1 LRHLQWRISCDID
14 RQPSAHT
21 RTRAKAR
28 RAAPR
33 RRRDGLHRAKARN
46 GQRRRR
52 YDRAVPELV
61 DALSD
66 AIDAF
71 VGGVARSLASVG
83 PDPLARPIAQLR
95 ADLARDALN
104 MAAGVIDCDGA
115 QSDAELRTY
124 VAALADSF
132 PDLARGDIRPE
143 DVRTSGLVT
152 GKRSFLEA
160 PSPLFEAIITADR
173 AAGTRHWWVY
183 YDLAMRVLFT
193 TVSIDDYTAEAEL
206 KSIERFRTALLEA
219 TDRAGVR
226 DTTSTASQSG
236 GAEGGRGDTAAGAPA
251 AAAQAAPRPLAEL
264 MNELDSLVGM
274 QGVKQEVRLVTAL
287 IQVQKLR
294 EERGL
299 RTTKASRHLV
309 FVGNPGTG
317 KTTVARILAQ
327 IYRTLGVV
335 AKGHLVETDRA
346 GLVAGYVGQTATKV
360 QAVFEQA
367 DQGVLLID
375 EAYSLARGGERDF
388 GQEAID
394 TVVKLVEDR
403 RDRVVCIMAGYPD
416 EMAQLIESNPGLAS
430 RFPKTIVFPDY
441 TTDELVTIFE
451 QAADRAGYTLAT
463 ETRTTVHAWLDALP
477 RGRGFGNGREARNL
491 FEAAIARHAA
501 RVVTIAAP
509 TNDDLTIVQP
519 ADVAGVE
526 TGADWRR
533 PF

>member
-1 LRHLQWRISCDID
+1 VLGR
-14 RQPSAHT
+14 
-21 RTRAKAR
+21 RT
-28 RAAPR
+28 APR
-33 RRRDGLHRAKARN
+33 G
-46 GQRRRR
+46 RR
-52 YDRAVPELV
+52 YDHAVPETV
-61 DALSD
+61 DVLAN
-66 AIDAF
+66 AIDEF
-71 VGGVARSLASVG
+71 VGDVARSLTSMAR
-83 PDPLARPIAQLR
+83 DPLGRPIAQLR

-104 MAAGVIDCDGA
+104 MAAGLIDCDGA
-115 QSDAELRTY
+115 QSDSELRAY

-132 PDLARGDIRPE
+132 PDLARGDIRPD
-143 DVRTSGLVT
+143 DVRRAGLVA
-152 GKRSFLEA
+152 GKRAFLDA
-160 PSPLFEAIITADR
+160 PSPLFTEIVNFDR
-173 AAGTRHWWVY
+173 AQGTRHSSAY
-183 YDLAMRVLFT
+183 YDAAMPVLFT
-193 TVSIDDYTAEAEL
+193 TVSLDEYTSEIEL
-206 KSIERFRTALLEA
+206 LAIERYRTTLLA
-219 TDRAGVR
+219 AIGQAGLLN
-226 DTTSTASQSG
+226 SASPAGQPTGSV
-236 GAEGGRGDTAAGAPA
+236 GASSVA
-251 AAAQAAPRPLAEL
+251 AAPPSAEPPRALPDLLAEL
-264 MNELDSLVGM
+264 EALVGM
-274 QGVKQEVRLVTAL
+274 ADVKQEVKLVTAL

-299 RTTKASRHLV
+299 KTTKASRHLV

-394 TVVKLVEDR
+394 TIVKLVEDR
-403 RDRVVCIMAGYPD
+403 RDRIVCIMAGYPD
-416 EMAQLIESNPGLAS
+416 EMAQLIASNPGLAS

-451 QAADRAGYTLAT
+451 QAAARAGYTLAT
-463 ETRTTVHAWLDALP
+463 DTAATVHAWLDALP

-501 RVVTIAAP
+501 RVVAIDDP
-509 TNDDLTIVQP
+509 TDEDLTVLEP
-519 ADVAGVE
+519 ADIAGVE
-526 TGADWRR
+526 TETDWRR
-533 PF
+533 PSTGSWAGPDRHGET